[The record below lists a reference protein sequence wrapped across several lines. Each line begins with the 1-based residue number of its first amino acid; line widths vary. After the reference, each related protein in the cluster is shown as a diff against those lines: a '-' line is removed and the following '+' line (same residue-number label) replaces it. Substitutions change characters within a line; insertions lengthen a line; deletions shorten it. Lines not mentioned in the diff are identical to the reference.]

1 MGENDRQT
9 RATRTLV
16 AANGVDSSAIT
27 RHIPEVDLLRSA
39 AAAIIAA
46 EQARLPDLSTCTVL
60 LPNLHAVP
68 AMASALGQAAG
79 VPALLLPKLT
89 TLPQLA
95 KQVAL
100 AQTSVPDSV
109 RQGMLY
115 EALRARK
122 WFPAELLWPLTGELL
137 KLFDELTLHQV
148 RLPESYEDFLQQLAH
163 AYEASAGESLQF
175 EARLVHALWHALQHD
190 LGERLDA
197 ATTYVLQLSQL
208 AQSADAPLYGVGL
221 ANLAPIE
228 HEFLQRYSERQS
240 VSLFA
245 TNALTP
251 EDTSA
256 GGAVLRAAWAH
267 QASGVGDQAPDSLFE
282 RAAALRAAVPASPI
296 ASKLKLFGAQSL
308 EQEASAAVLQVRLWL
323 TAGRSQIAI
332 VAQDRLAARRVRA
345 LLEREHILVCDE
357 TGWTFSTTSASA
369 LIMRWLDLVADDFY
383 YQDLLDFLKSPL
395 VFSHIEREPRRDAVS
410 ALEML
415 IRENNAVTRLERYL
429 ELARNQQ
436 QANCLPLLQ
445 ALDSARAGWQ
455 TRRAQPLRGW
465 LQLLTDTLSQLGI
478 LAPLSRDLAGSQL
491 LEMLEQAAAE
501 LSTANE
507 SFRFGEWRH
516 WLNQRFE
523 NATFLDTGI
532 DSPVVFTHLPATRLR
547 NFDAALLLGCD
558 SAHLPAP
565 PPASVFFNQ
574 AVRASLKLPTWQDT
588 LQAEQRDVAGLL
600 ARSTEILATW
610 QAFQH
615 SEPNLLSPLLAL
627 LATCHAQAYGT
638 DLIDARL
645 SALLAAQTSRAA
657 SIPCSS
663 PAPTLS
669 PAQIPKEISASGY
682 ASLMTC
688 PYQYFSRHVLHLN
701 ELEEVQ
707 IDLEKRDFGTLV
719 HRILYEFHRRHPLFG
734 DEAAATLED
743 SLRAISQHI
752 FAPLLRS
759 NYLSQAWFSQW
770 EKLIPSYLE
779 WQSKREAEG
788 WNWHDG
794 EATQRLPFTLN
805 NGEMLSL
812 KGRLDRLDNGP
823 IGLAVLDYKMKSK
836 AALVKQLKQPG
847 EDVQLPVYALLAGEL
862 ATDAA
867 YLSFD
872 QTQVCLVQSEEDI
885 QALAQQVATRLQ
897 SLFEEL
903 YNNAGLPAHG
913 AEAACAL
920 CEMEGLCR
928 RSYWHSDAN

>member
-1 MGENDRQT
+1 MGQKDRQT
-9 RATRTLV
+9 RTTRTLV

-27 RHIPEVDLLRSA
+27 RHIPEVDLLHSA

-46 EQARLPDLSTCTVL
+46 EHARLPDLSACTVL

-137 KLFDELTLHQV
+137 KLFDELTFHQV

-163 AYEASAGESLQF
+163 AYQASAGESLQF

-190 LGERLDA
+190 LGERLDS

-208 AQSADAPLYGVGL
+208 AQNADAPLYGVGL
-221 ANLAPIE
+221 ADLAPIE
-228 HEFLQRYSERQS
+228 HAFLQRYRERKT

-245 TNALTP
+245 TDALTP
-251 EDTSA
+251 EDSSA
-256 GGAVLRAAWAH
+256 SGAVLRAAWAS
-267 QASGVGDQAPDSLFE
+267 QVSNSLFE
-282 RAAALRAAVPASPI
+282 RAAALRSAVPASPI
-296 ASKLKLFGAQSL
+296 ESKLKLFGAQSL

-323 TAGRSQIAI
+323 AAGRSQIAI

-345 LLEREHILVCDE
+345 LLEREKILVCDE

-395 VFSHIEREPRRDAVS
+395 VFSHIERESRRDAVS

-429 ELARNQQ
+429 ELARGPQ
-436 QANCLPLLQ
+436 QAGCLQLLQ
-445 ALDSARAGWQ
+445 ALEKARAGWQ
-455 TRRAQPLRGW
+455 TRRAQPLRVW

-501 LSTANE
+501 LSNASE

-600 ARSTEILATW
+600 ARSTEMLATW

-638 DLIDARL
+638 DLCDARL
-645 SALLAAQTSRAA
+645 SALLAAQTPRAA
-657 SIPCSS
+657 SIPSPS
-663 PAPTLS
+663 PAPSLS

-688 PYQYFSRHVLHLN
+688 PYQYFARHVLHLN

-719 HRILYEFHRRHPLFG
+719 HHILYEFHRRHPLF
-734 DEAAATLED
+734 DAEDAATLEA

-779 WQSKREAEG
+779 WQAKRESEG
-788 WNWHDG
+788 WHWHNG
-794 EATQRLPFTLN
+794 EESQRVPFMLN
-805 NGEMLSL
+805 NGETLSL
-812 KGRLDRLDNGP
+812 KGRLDRLDSGP

-862 ATDAA
+862 ATAAA

-872 QTQVCLVQSEEDI
+872 QDQVALVQPEEDI
-885 QALAQQVATRLQ
+885 QELAQQVATRLQ

-913 AEAACAL
+913 AETACAM

-928 RSYWHSDAN
+928 RSYWRSNAN